1 MPKTPATKNNWVGAS
16 VVKSFWVTASKT
28 ATKIKSN
35 VRPINNCDNKFF
47 LRLLGLDF
55 GIHYIINTLVLNSQ
69 FV

>member
-28 ATKIKSN
+28 ATKIKSS
-35 VRPINNCDNKFF
+35 VTPINNCDNKFF
-47 LRLLGLDF
+47 LRFLGPDF
-55 GIHYIINTLVLNSQ
+55 GIHYIISTFLINSQ